1 MIDDKEF
8 YFEQVFKEYEKIE
21 DLKVVP
27 KKSALGKGSFGLVKL
42 IMYNNKKCA
51 GKIVSKDNF
60 DEMEYIKDLVGPHI
74 VKIEKICPKINK
86 YGKDYYLI
94 IMERASLQD
103 LSKFSLHIHNK
114 NLLRLIDPKCFDEEF
129 SDTLLRFFARQIID
143 GMMTLYLND
152 YVHFDI
158 KPENILILNNLIL
171 KITDFDLLKEIKDT
185 EKEIKIPGGT
195 HGYMTVEYH
204 LDKRLDS
211 KDARAQDYFALG
223 STLFSLKFGFPLL
236 KYNKEG
242 DGEMLADEVFTI
254 LDKNINYIES
264 SKTLDK
270 DLISFL
276 TKLVRVNPSERLNF
290 IEIYRNK
297 WVNKNVD
304 IINKIEE
311 DYDMNDEKYIIDI
324 QKQDFFK
331 QKKEIFEFNNKS
343 KTSNEKSNE
352 KSNKKSDKKS
362 NKKNKRYMRKCFWFK
377 KHKKDE
383 KEDEKKDSKNKKE
396 KKPKEENQE
405 NNNK

>member
-21 DLKVVP
+21 DFKVVP
-27 KKSALGKGSFGLVKL
+27 KKNALGKGSFGLVKL

-74 VKIEKICPKINK
+74 VKIEKICRKINK

-94 IMERASLQD
+94 IMERAALQD
-103 LSKFSLHIHNK
+103 LSKFNLYIHDK
-114 NLLRLIDPKCFDEEF
+114 NLLRLINPKCFDEEF

-143 GMMTLYLND
+143 GMMTLYLNN

-171 KITDFDLLKEIKDT
+171 KITDFDLLREVKDN

-211 KDARAQDYFALG
+211 EDARTQDYFALG
-223 STLFSLKFGFPLL
+223 CTLFSLKFGFSLL
-236 KYNKEG
+236 KYSKEG
-242 DGEMLADEVFTI
+242 DGEMLADEVFKV

-264 SKTLDK
+264 RKTLDK
-270 DLISFL
+270 DFISFI
-276 TKLVRVNPSERLNF
+276 TKLIRFNPSERLNF

-331 QKKEIFEFNNKS
+331 QKKEIFEFNNKDN
-343 KTSNEKSNE
+343 TSNT
-352 KSNKKSDKKS
+352 
-362 NKKNKRYMRKCFWFK
+362 KNKRYIRKCFRFK
-377 KHKKDE
+377 KHKKE
-383 KEDEKKDSKNKKE
+383 KEPKN
-396 KKPKEENQE
+396 
-405 NNNK
+405 